1 MTIPKK
7 DDGMRKIPGLYFY
20 FGGAYLKN
28 ITKRNV
34 RTLSRT
40 LFMDQKLY
48 VNFFN
53 IKTKMSYYRIIK
65 YYIKC
70 TLP

>member
-1 MTIPKK
+1 
-7 DDGMRKIPGLYFY
+7 MRKIPGLYFY
-20 FGGAYLKN
+20 CGGAYSKN

-34 RTLSRT
+34 RTVSRT
-40 LFMDQKLY
+40 LFMGQKFY

-53 IKTKMSYYRIIK
+53 IKTKMYYRIIK